1 VNTINE
7 NSVINAVNLV
17 KKQRDKKLVNE
28 VPICITKEFAE
39 LLDSFTS
46 ISQN

>member
-1 VNTINE
+1 MNTINE
-7 NSVINAVNLV
+7 NCVINAVNLV
-17 KKQRDKKLVNE
+17 KKQRGKNLMNE

-39 LLDSFTS
+39 LLDGFTS